1 MSCSTNPKNSPPCI
15 EGYYMAKNKKNEDCC
30 YKITQK
36 MMNEGIKKQKQEAKE
51 KKKLEK
57 ETVEKAK
64 KEKKTEKEAKE
75 KAAKEKAEKEAKE
88 EAKEKAAKEAK
99 EKEAKEKAEKEAKE
113 KAEKEAKEKAAKEKA
128 EKEAK
133 EKEAKEKEA
142 KEKAAK
148 EKSIKGKKAKSPS
161 PDIIL
166 DNIPEK
172 VKKFLKLKLQQ
183 HRQEKIKN
191 KDNYF
196 KELEKNKDYL
206 KYCNLNSNKNDK
218 ALSTIVTEFVAKFKI
233 QYLNTPFK
241 SSNVMSTNKFI
252 KKNSN
257 TYSYSN
263 LIPLYYNTFNTH
275 LLEKFYDINLTQD
288 QYSLSN
294 SIINGEWLQETNN
307 YINSL
312 SVLDSLTV
320 HGYTWHGDVIVN
332 NYCRNVFTHQHLL
345 TYIDD
350 HKLSSRY
357 FPLYMEFVMYI
368 KNTNNFSNIFNNQV
382 ANVKYNSQPSTYYN
396 PVELD
401 IIRRVFSKISF
412 SQYVKQNDNA
422 NKNPYIDLMKII
434 NSNLKLHKDNNHFD
448 LYYKIYY
455 PMIKHVFKHV
465 KWETWLDIIG
475 NYKKRLNDI
484 INKSPPLKQNM
495 TVLRGIK
502 DDYIFTNL
510 TTNSI
515 FKNNSFI
522 SSSFDYDVAKKFNAD
537 QKCCIIKIKLLK
549 GAKALLLNG
558 LSVFPPENEFLLS
571 SDTKFIV
578 NYKKEEGYIPNITS
592 VCIDKNSQNYKKI
605 MMADMVAI

>member
-64 KEKKTEKEAKE
+64 KEAKEKAAKEKAEKAAKEKAAKEAKE
-75 KAAKEKAEKEAKE
+75 KAAKEKA
-88 EAKEKAAKEAK
+88 

-113 KAEKEAKEKAAKEKA
+113 KAEKEAKEKAEKEAKEKA

-133 EKEAKEKEA
+133 EKAEKEA
-142 KEKAAK
+142 KEKAEKEKAEK
-148 EKSIKGKKAKSPS
+148 EKSIKRKKDKSPS

-206 KYCNLNSNKNDK
+206 KYCNLNSDKNDK
-218 ALSTIVTEFVAKFKI
+218 ALSTIVMEFVAKFKI
-233 QYLNTPFK
+233 QYLNTPFR
-241 SSNVMSTNKFI
+241 SVNVMGTNKFI
-252 KKNSN
+252 KKKSN
-257 TYSYSN
+257 TYSYSD

-294 SIINGEWLQETNN
+294 SIINGEWLKETNN
-307 YINSL
+307 YINNL

-332 NYCRNVFTHQHLL
+332 NYCRNVFTHQH
-345 TYIDD
+345 
-350 HKLSSRY
+350 
-357 FPLYMEFVMYI
+357 
-368 KNTNNFSNIFNNQV
+368 
-382 ANVKYNSQPSTYYN
+382 
-396 PVELD
+396 
-401 IIRRVFSKISF
+401 
-412 SQYVKQNDNA
+412 
-422 NKNPYIDLMKII
+422 
-434 NSNLKLHKDNNHFD
+434 
-448 LYYKIYY
+448 
-455 PMIKHVFKHV
+455 
-465 KWETWLDIIG
+465 
-475 NYKKRLNDI
+475 
-484 INKSPPLKQNM
+484 
-495 TVLRGIK
+495 
-502 DDYIFTNL
+502 
-510 TTNSI
+510 
-515 FKNNSFI
+515 
-522 SSSFDYDVAKKFNAD
+522 
-537 QKCCIIKIKLLK
+537 
-549 GAKALLLNG
+549 
-558 LSVFPPENEFLLS
+558 
-571 SDTKFIV
+571 
-578 NYKKEEGYIPNITS
+578 
-592 VCIDKNSQNYKKI
+592 
-605 MMADMVAI
+605 